1 MRWKRCSSWE
11 RWCWW
16 GLPGGQMGGRCSLI
30 IRVPSKAAQLFAS
43 AASPPPSSTQFI
55 SPHTHTHFA
64 KGHSSFNCEEL
75 ANSRGLS
82 RGRSGENLPRPFDAW
97 HRLKNLILT
106 FFYRH
111 YESQALPAEKQRDV
125 YSHFKPFTHEYA
137 VLLFVSTWGE
147 FLAECHF

>member
-1 MRWKRCSSWE
+1 MFKLGEMVLVGSARRANGRQMLSNYTRPFEGGAVICVSS
-11 RWCWW
+11 
-16 GLPGGQMGGRCSLI
+16 LTAPLLHP
-30 IRVPSKAAQLFAS
+30 VYF
-43 AASPPPSSTQFI
+43 TT
-55 SPHTHTHFA
+55 HTHTHFA